1 MVHVMGMNKHSPM
14 DSLIRRIP
22 SHVLVAG
29 LYIILVAFAIVAFK
43 NPV

>member
-1 MVHVMGMNKHSPM
+1 M

-22 SHVLVAG
+22 STMLVAG
-29 LYIILVAFAIVAFK
+29 LYVALVVFALIAFA